1 MLEKKQNIS
10 GASKQ
15 IKLRYI
21 PSPTRLIHN
30 VSPSA
35 STPRPSRGLPPTGDE
50 MPSTRVWVKQ
60 GLNSHRSAQVLLVPL
75 GNISPDVYAKYCE
88 ILRRF
93 RCVFMF
99 ALQQEVSVPSETI
112 YGEVRCQCC
121 ACRGASFGLR
131 VCVDGSLLL
140 LHAARLLSIRKSNT
154 HLESQHGTVQ
164 VRGEPVSC
172 SLST

>member
-1 MLEKKQNIS
+1 MYPPPPAPHF
-10 GASKQ
+10 GF
-15 IKLRYI
+15 
-21 PSPTRLIHN
+21 
-30 VSPSA
+30 VFF
-35 STPRPSRGLPPTGDE
+35 PPTGDE

-99 ALQQEVSVPSETI
+99 ALQQQVSVPSETT

-164 VRGEPVSC
+164 VRAVC
-172 SLST
+172 LFLSTYIVIVASRDGVFRLKGIYGGFVCFPSL